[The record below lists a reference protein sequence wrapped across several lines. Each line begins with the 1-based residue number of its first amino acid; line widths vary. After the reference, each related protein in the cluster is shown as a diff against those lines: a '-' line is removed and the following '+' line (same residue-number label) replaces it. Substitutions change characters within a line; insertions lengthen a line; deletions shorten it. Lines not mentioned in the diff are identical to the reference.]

1 MKAFNLIA
9 VPHKDVLEGKFT
21 MDVYAADLWDV
32 HNSTAPLEYRDSK
45 MFFKRTHLTS
55 GLKEV
60 MNTVEKRIK
69 GKDGDPVIQLQ
80 TPFGGGKTHTLIALY
95 HRAREW
101 GAKSV
106 VMVGTVFSAN
116 QTLWG
121 ELERQLEGEVKNF
134 KDMTPPGSE
143 AIKRLLEKHQPALIL
158 IDETLAYI
166 TKAAGVRVGETT
178 LADQTMVFFQELNE
192 AVKSLQR
199 ISLVVSLAQSHIEH
213 YGEATERYYQQMNKI
228 FGRVERIYSPI
239 KDEEIPTILRKRLF
253 SRINEG
259 EAEEVVNSFI
269 KYAEEEG
276 VLPEGIEVSEFRKR
290 FLKSYPFLPDV
301 IDVLY
306 HRWGTFPEFQR
317 TRGVL
322 RILSLLIHSLKEKN
336 TPYVSLADFDLGNED
351 IRREFIRYIGDEFN
365 GIIDADIT
373 GVESGSKK
381 VDRELGAAY
390 QWLNIGT
397 RSSTTIFLYSFS
409 GGEVR
414 GATLRDIKRSATTLD
429 IPSGVV
435 DEAVKKLKD
444 RLLYLQSRDE
454 KYYFSNQPNLNKI
467 VLTKMENVS
476 EREIEEMEE
485 LVLKRELST
494 KTPLSLI
501 VWPRSYSEI
510 PDDARLKLII
520 LRKDDR
526 DEALHAIKYK
536 GEGSKREFP
545 NTLIFLA
552 PMEIQRGA
560 FYDSIRKHLAYV
572 RIEEDSTL
580 TLTEE
585 QKEDVKKNLKLTEEI
600 LRERLRDFYRQIY
613 LPSKDGISVMILAK
627 VAYGDRSKLDDTV
640 YEKLKAEGSVVERI
654 SHLVLLNKYLERK
667 DYVSTKAIWDSSVS
681 TPGETRF
688 ATPEVLKEGIEEGV
702 ARGAFGLGRLEGDN
716 PICEVI
722 GEKVQVSLD
731 EYEILVRKDLC
742 EKEKEPRAEVKAPP
756 PGTPPTPPP
765 PDEKVLREVTLPP
778 IDLAENIR
786 FNDVYNIIEY
796 LLRRFDHV
804 FLEIKATEGR
814 ISREDYEDKIKETLI
829 QLGIPKE

>member
-32 HNSTAPLEYRDSK
+32 HNGTAPLEYRDSK
-45 MFFKRTHLTS
+45 KFFKRTHLTS

-613 LPSKDGISVMILAK
+613 LPSKDGVSVMILAK
-627 VAYGDRSKLDDTV
+627 VAYGDRSKLDETV

-654 SHLVLLNKYLERK
+654 SHLVLLNKYLEGK

-688 ATPEVLKEGIEEGV
+688 ATPE
-702 ARGAFGLGRLEGDN
+702 
-716 PICEVI
+716 
-722 GEKVQVSLD
+722 
-731 EYEILVRKDLC
+731 
-742 EKEKEPRAEVKAPP
+742 
-756 PGTPPTPPP
+756 
-765 PDEKVLREVTLPP
+765 
-778 IDLAENIR
+778 
-786 FNDVYNIIEY
+786 
-796 LLRRFDHV
+796 
-804 FLEIKATEGR
+804 
-814 ISREDYEDKIKETLI
+814 
-829 QLGIPKE
+829 